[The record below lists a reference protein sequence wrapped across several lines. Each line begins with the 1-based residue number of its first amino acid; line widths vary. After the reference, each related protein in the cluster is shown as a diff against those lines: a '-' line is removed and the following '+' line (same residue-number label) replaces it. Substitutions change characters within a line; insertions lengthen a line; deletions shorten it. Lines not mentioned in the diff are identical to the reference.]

1 MRARLL
7 QRDVGRLRADLLPA
21 VRAHSLVALL
31 AQPAQARGAEGVAA
45 REEQRWLP
53 LLAAH
58 QLEADAT
65 PARSGA
71 LQGRARQA
79 GGRPGEDPRLHCR
92 AHVATALSSSA
103 EGATARKREGTS
115 SRRTSLTV
123 AAARVRLQVALE
135 QALDAVAHRAVLH
148 RARVLQPHLHLH
160 SLGNLRGHT
169 V

>member
-79 GGRPGEDPRLHCR
+79 GGVPERTQGC
-92 AHVATALSSSA
+92 TAGPTWPQL
-103 EGATARKREGTS
+103 
-115 SRRTSLTV
+115 
-123 AAARVRLQVALE
+123 
-135 QALDAVAHRAVLH
+135 
-148 RARVLQPHLHLH
+148 
-160 SLGNLRGHT
+160 
-169 V
+169 